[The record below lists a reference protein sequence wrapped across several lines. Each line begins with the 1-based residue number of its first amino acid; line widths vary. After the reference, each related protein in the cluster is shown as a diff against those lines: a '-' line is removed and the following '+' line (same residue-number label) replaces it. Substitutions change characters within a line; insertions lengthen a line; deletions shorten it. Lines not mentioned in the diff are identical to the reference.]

1 MCPPLISANIIV
13 CFVLM
18 SKLFP
23 HESGS
28 FSMKFPHENRYFI
41 PKFPHE
47 NRSQHMKKTEM
58 KKKSDANCLN
68 IIEKRKFS

>member
-28 FSMKFPHENRYFI
+28 FSMKFPHENR
-41 PKFPHE
+41 
-47 NRSQHMKKTEM
+47 SQHMKKTEM

-68 IIEKRKFS
+68 IIEKRKFSKNGVPSYEKS